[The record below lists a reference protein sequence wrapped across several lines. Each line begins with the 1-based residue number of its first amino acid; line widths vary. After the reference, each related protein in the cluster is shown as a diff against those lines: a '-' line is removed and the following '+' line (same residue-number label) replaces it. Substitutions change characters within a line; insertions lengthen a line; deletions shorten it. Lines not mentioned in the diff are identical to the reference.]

1 METPAEAVIMVG
13 RSASPAST
21 PAKRSTRVVRPSTKI
36 REAARQPDDLAE
48 KTTRATRL
56 ATRIASDDVAISDAT
71 ERRKVASSSSGA
83 NEGRA
88 MLQKV
93 LELLSES
100 RQETQKL
107 SRAIDAQNEIISKQQ
122 QMIQEMDQ
130 QGKEMRDELRHIRA
144 QLETLATP
152 ASSLQSS
159 PQMSYASAAGSSPTI
174 QTRNRGTVPAAKSAR
189 TAVSD
194 SLYCTV
200 DTSRVEEANRCQTQI
215 GNIRKAIESDMRKS
229 QRQET
234 WKCAAVVTDAR
245 NPDRIKILCRDQTE
259 LKQVKEAAQKTVTSG
274 ARVLRD
280 QLYPVKVDNTK
291 RTAVLDA
298 EGNVLPGAAEALG
311 AENYVTIAKIT
322 WLSNRE
328 KAKAYGSM
336 VIYVTKE
343 SDAQRLL
350 DGVWFDVAGES
361 ACTNVLNAA

>member
-122 QMIQEMDQ
+122 QMIQEIDQ

-144 QLETLATP
+144 QLEALATP

-174 QTRNRGTVPAAKSAR
+174 QTMNRGTVPAAKSAR
-189 TAVSD
+189 TA
-194 SLYCTV
+194 
-200 DTSRVEEANRCQTQI
+200 I

-274 ARVLRD
+274 AR
-280 QLYPVKVDNTK
+280 

-328 KAKAYGSM
+328 KAKAYS
-336 VIYVTKE
+336 T
-343 SDAQRLL
+343 SD
-350 DGVWFDVAGES
+350 FDRPRFS
-361 ACTNVLNAA
+361 C